1 MKLVYAAAFAL
12 AATVPAASAQGGDP
26 KVEFLGYCIEQGNST
41 SYCACLTDEFA
52 KVLNAKD
59 FKIYLDYLK
68 IIAGGERD
76 QTKIIDKL
84 KADNGVTGK
93 ELGASLKTST
103 ESAATASKTCAGL

>member
-12 AATVPAASAQGGDP
+12 AATAPAAAQDDP
-26 KVEFLGYCIEQGNST
+26 QVQFLGYCIEQGNST
-41 SYCACLTDEFA
+41 SYCACLTDELA
-52 KVLNAKD
+52 KVLSAKD